1 VTALGAAFAVL
12 IGLLLG
18 LLGGGG
24 SVLTVPVFV
33 YLLGIAPKPAIA
45 MSMPVVGTASLVGA
59 MGHWRHGN
67 VDVRSALVFG
77 VVAMAGAFGGA
88 RLATFLS
95 GAAQLALLG
104 AVMLAVAASMLRA
117 GRGAPHAADGER
129 APLADLGPEAP
140 GEAERDASP
149 SAPRAA
155 NPTRRATGNA
165 TGGATGEAWTARTLL
180 LLSAT
185 ALGVGVLTGLVGIG
199 GGFLIVPAL
208 VLIVGVPMKRAIGT
222 SLLVIAM
229 NSLSGF
235 LGYRGQVEVSWSF
248 VATFTGVAVVGI
260 MAGTLLVR
268 HVPAALLRRGFALFL
283 IAMSVF
289 VLWQNRGVFG

>member
-1 VTALGAAFAVL
+1 MTALGAAFAVL

-155 NPTRRATGNA
+155 NPTRRATG
-165 TGGATGEAWTARTLL
+165 EAWTARTLL

-235 LGYRGQVEVSWSF
+235 LGYRGQVQVSWSF

-260 MAGTLLVR
+260 LAGTLLVR

-283 IAMSVF
+283 IVMSAF